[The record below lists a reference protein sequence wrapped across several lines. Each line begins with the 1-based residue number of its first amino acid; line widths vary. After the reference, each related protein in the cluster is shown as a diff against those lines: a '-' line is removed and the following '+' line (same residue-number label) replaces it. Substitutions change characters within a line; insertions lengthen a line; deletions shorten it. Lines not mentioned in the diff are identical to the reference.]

1 MSKNSKNDKHQNNNN
16 KQKDHPKDGQA
27 SEAKRGHSVPSREIP
42 VGELQVGDRVPLGNG
57 DVTATIVNT
66 RAVSEQIV
74 IPAYAHIITYV
85 LDNGQAKGAYSYIVL
100 GDYAKTKV
108 CLTKEELRAERVRG
122 WADKLMFW
130 KK

>member
-1 MSKNSKNDKHQNNNN
+1 MSKNNKNDKHQKNDNNDKNN
-16 KQKDHPKDGQA
+16 DKNKDNKPK
-27 SEAKRGHSVPSREIP
+27 GHSVPSREIP
-42 VGELQVGDRVPLGNG
+42 VGELQIGDRVPLGNG

-66 RAVSEQIV
+66 RTVSEQIV
-74 IPAYAHIITYV
+74 IPAYAHIITYC

-108 CLTKEELRAERVRG
+108 CLTKEELRVERVHG
-122 WADKLMFW
+122 WVNRLMFW

>member
-1 MSKNSKNDKHQNNNN
+1 MSKKNKGNNGNANQDGKSSKTEDK
-16 KQKDHPKDGQA
+16 PK
-27 SEAKRGHSVPSREIP
+27 GHSVPSREIP
-42 VGELQVGDRVPLGNG
+42 VGELQIGDRVPLGNG

-66 RAVSEQIV
+66 RTVSEQIV
-74 IPAYAHIITYV
+74 IPAYAHIITYC

-108 CLTKEELRAERVRG
+108 CLTKEELRVERVHG
-122 WADKLMFW
+122 WVNRLMFW